1 MKITYSKEIEM
12 YWLELEH
19 GGVRIP
25 FDSIKDDYSIENVVL
40 LQDKL
45 TVVGSLWNESSFEF
59 LNAWD
64 ALVLESA

>member
-12 YWLELEH
+12 YWLEVEN

-25 FDSIKDDYSIENVVL
+25 FDSFKDDYAIENVAL
-40 LQDKL
+40 IQDKL
-45 TVVGSLWNESSFEF
+45 IVGSLWNEASFEF

-64 ALVLESA
+64 KLIQGE